1 MSLELPFDKPKYFDG
16 EEPYW
21 EFMGEVG
28 HLQANLDNGDVDIAF
43 SVGSIIPGDEVETV
57 FEGEDISYFMELI
70 DKQISSYT
78 KIKAMINY
86 FLPEIIMIDTNL
98 MEGSTQYHIDIT
110 IPANHPKLIK

>member
-1 MSLELPFDKPKYFDG
+1 
-16 EEPYW
+16 
-21 EFMGEVG
+21 
-28 HLQANLDNGDVDIAF
+28 
-43 SVGSIIPGDEVETV
+43 
-57 FEGEDISYFMELI
+57 MELI

-98 MEGSTQYHIDIT
+98 VEDSTQYHIDIT